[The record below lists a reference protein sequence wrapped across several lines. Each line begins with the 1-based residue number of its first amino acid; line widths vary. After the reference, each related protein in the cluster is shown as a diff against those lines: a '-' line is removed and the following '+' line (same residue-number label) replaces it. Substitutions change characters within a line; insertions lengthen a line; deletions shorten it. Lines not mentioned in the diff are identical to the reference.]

1 MIFSQTLLERYEIM
15 KIQLNT
21 AVDADVNIVVV
32 VVVAD
37 VTLRIL

>member
-1 MIFSQTLLERYEIM
+1 MIFNQTLLERNEIM

-21 AVDADVNIVVV
+21 AVDAAVNGV
-32 VVVAD
+32 VVVAVA